1 LSQKETITEF
11 TCRYKVVT
19 GTVRLKDYNYRTPS
33 LDLTAEET
41 NPDLP
46 GTLYE
51 YGNHYKDNPE
61 GNFLAQVRSQ
71 EINAHSR
78 IFKGK
83 SDCRLFHAGSIYK
96 MGRHYVDEWNETEYL
111 LTKVKSRGTQRSLF
125 NLIPDPRKV
134 EPTYQNSFEAIP
146 SDTDYRPPRITP
158 VPKVPGI
165 MNAKV
170 ESGSED
176 EYAFVDDEGRYK
188 VKIPFDLSDAGNGE
202 ASRALRLLQPYS
214 GPDYGI
220 HFPNHAETE
229 LVWSCINGDVDR
241 PMGVGTVP
249 NPSQSSPVTSGNKQ
263 KSIIRTAA
271 GNEIILDD
279 KTDEYQII
287 IRTPDSNVLLFD
299 DKDDKI
305 ELTTKDKHKATFDD
319 KNKKIAVKTKDGHE
333 FVMDD
338 KNKKITLKSKKGHFM
353 TVNDGDGN
361 ERITLS
367 DKDKKNYFVID
378 ITNDKLVIKT
388 ADGSIDMHA
397 PNGKIDLKA
406 QTLNVETSGKTK
418 FKSDASYSIQSGGK
432 YSLNAGGDIEAKT
445 DTNLKVEATNA
456 AGIKATEL
464 KSESSGNTEIIAHAE
479 IKLMG
484 DASASMTAHGGSSR
498 AVLSGTSASLMGDT
512 VNVEASGPNSI
523 KGSPVMLNCS
533 N

>member
-1 LSQKETITEF
+1 
-11 TCRYKVVT
+11 
-19 GTVRLKDYNYRTPS
+19 
-33 LDLTAEET
+33 
-41 NPDLP
+41 
-46 GTLYE
+46 
-51 YGNHYKDNPE
+51 
-61 GNFLAQVRSQ
+61 
-71 EINAHSR
+71 
-78 IFKGK
+78 
-83 SDCRLFHAGSIYK
+83 

-125 NLIPDPRKV
+125 NLLPDPRKV

-158 VPKVPGI
+158 VPKIPGI

-170 ESGSED
+170 ESGSDD
-176 EYAFVDDEGRYK
+176 EYAYVDDEGRYR

-202 ASRALRLLQPYS
+202 ASRSLRLLQPYS

-263 KSIIRTAA
+263 QSIIRTAA

-279 KTDEYQII
+279 KTDEYQITLK
-287 IRTPDSNVLLFD
+287 TPDDNKFVFD

-305 ELTTKDKHKATFDD
+305 ELTTKDKHVATFDD

-338 KNKKITLKSKKGHFM
+338 KNKKITMKSKKGHFM
-353 TVNDGDGN
+353 TVNDGDGG
-361 ERITLS
+361 EKITLS
-367 DKDKKNYFVID
+367 DKDKKNFFVID
-378 ITNDKLVIKT
+378 ISSNKLVIKT

-418 FKSDASYSIQSGGK
+418 FKSDASYSIQASGAYNLK
-432 YSLNAGGDIEAKT
+432 AGGDC
-445 DTNLKVEATNA
+445 NLKAR
-456 AGIKATEL
+456 GK
-464 KSESSGNTEIIAHAE
+464 
-479 IKLMG
+479 
-484 DASASMTAHGGSSR
+484 
-498 AVLSGTSASLMGDT
+498 
-512 VNVEASGPNSI
+512 VNVESTQDMNVESKANAKI
-523 KGSPVMLNCS
+523 KSTGNTTIEATGNLSMKGVQTKVEGNAKADVQAPTIGINGSAMVQIQGALVKIN
-533 N
+533 